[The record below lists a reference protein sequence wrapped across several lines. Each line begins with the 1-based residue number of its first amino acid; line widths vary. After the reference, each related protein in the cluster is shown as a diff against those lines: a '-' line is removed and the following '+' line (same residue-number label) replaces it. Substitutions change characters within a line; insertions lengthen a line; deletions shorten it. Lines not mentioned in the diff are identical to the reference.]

1 MTSFE
6 DVEDL
11 NGLRLSWNT
20 LPNSRIEATRLVVP
34 IGAIYTPLKERPGVQ
49 AFPYEPTGCRSCRAI
64 LNPFCQL
71 DFRGRLWNCAFCL
84 ARNPLPPHYADISPA
99 QLPAELLQDF
109 TTMEYILNR
118 PLAPPPVFLF
128 VVDTCLEESDLK
140 ALKDALVVS
149 LSLLPQNA
157 LIGLITFGT
166 NVTSPFFLS
175 ILLCYLWKV

>member
-6 DVEDL
+6 DIEDL
-11 NGLRLSWNT
+11 NGLRLSWNAFPT
-20 LPNSRIEATRLVVP
+20 SRIEATRLVIP
-34 IGAIYTPLKERPGVQ
+34 LGALYTPLKERVGLRP
-49 AFPYEPTGCRSCRAI
+49 FPYEPTACKTCRAI
-64 LNPFCQL
+64 LNPYCHV
-71 DFRGRLWNCAFCL
+71 DFRGRIWSCPFCL
-84 ARNPLPPHYADISPA
+84 SRNPLPPHYAEINPS

-128 VVDTCLEESDLK
+128 VVDTCLDEDDLK

-157 LIGLITFGT
+157 LVGLVTFGT
-166 NVTSPFFLS
+166 MV
-175 ILLCYLWKV
+175 